1 MKEFLS
7 RSGREF
13 TVRDVEEDPAAL
25 DELVAL
31 GQMSIPVTVV
41 DGRIVR
47 GFDEKALR
55 EAIGSGPVAH
65 GPS

>member
-1 MKEFLS
+1 MKVKEFLS

-13 TVRDVEEDPAAL
+13 TVKDVEEDPAAFS
-25 DELVAL
+25 ELVAL
-31 GQMSIPVTVV
+31 GVMSIPVTIV

-55 EAIGSGPVAH
+55 EAIGSE
-65 GPS
+65 